1 MFGFPSL
8 SKLLVLITVVVVVWY
23 GFKLV
28 GRLDA
33 ARKSNVKPRR
43 RQDTLGVD
51 TQLCHVCG
59 TYVAPGPGAGCERPD
74 CPYV

>member
-51 TQLCHVCG
+51 TQLCHGLRHLCG
-59 TYVAPGPGAGCERPD
+59 ARARRRL
-74 CPYV
+74 